1 MEEQEQAQYT
11 QRTDLERNNRT
22 AMIAHFSDVLV
33 MSVFWILQAM
43 SGIQPWLFVGIA
55 IVLGM
60 VPVIAEFY
68 YYKKDHETKMI
79 KHFCAI
85 GFAIFFTFTL
95 FTANNH
101 QVLLFVIPML
111 IIISVYGD
119 TRYAMMI
126 NFGTVFET
134 VLLVILGATTGR
146 YGYDN
151 FYSGII
157 QIVVMLTVAINSFYT
172 SRTLNRN
179 SADRMR
185 SVEESKEKA
194 DHLLENLSN
203 ISLHV
208 NEQITGISAAI
219 DKLNDAAQKTSHAM
233 EEVSSGANE
242 TATAVQEQGLQTQS
256 IQEKVDQVG
265 EVSNK
270 IEEYMKHTIEV
281 VSEGNASMTALVN
294 LVDVSVSNSENAAE
308 KLETLNHYMEEMNS
322 IVELI
327 GDITSQTS
335 LLALNASIEAA
346 RAGDA
351 GKGFAVVASEITG
364 MATRTKDATVQITE
378 LIENVTSAIRE
389 VVSVIQQ
396 MIDGINE
403 EKDSA
408 KNTAGSFSVIQE
420 NSLAIQEGVKHL
432 AQSTAELHEA
442 NQVIADSVQ
451 TISAVS
457 EELTAHA
464 SETLD
469 SESQNTGIL
478 ASIAEKMQ
486 TLVQFINQK

>member
-1 MEEQEQAQYT
+1 MEEKEQT
-11 QRTDLERNNRT
+11 GRSDWERNNRT
-22 AMIAHFSDVLV
+22 AMVAHLSDALV
-33 MSVFWILQAM
+33 IEVFWILQAL
-43 SGIQPWLFVGIA
+43 SGVQPWAFVVIALF
-55 IVLGM
+55 LGM
-60 VPVIAEFY
+60 APVIAEFY
-68 YYKKDHETKMI
+68 YYRKDHETKMI

-85 GFAIFFTFTL
+85 GFAVFFSFTL

-119 TRYAMMI
+119 TKYAMMI
-126 NFGTVFET
+126 NAGTVFET
-134 VLLVILGATTGR
+134 ILLVILGATTGR

-151 FYSGII
+151 VYSGVI
-157 QIVVMLTVAINSFYT
+157 QIVVMITVAVNSFFT
-172 SRTLNRN
+172 SRALNRN
-179 SADRMR
+179 AADRMNNIK
-185 SVEESKEKA
+185 ESKDKA
-194 DHLLENLSN
+194 DALLEKLSN

-208 NEQITGISAAI
+208 NEQITGISSAI
-219 DKLNDAAQKTSHAM
+219 DKLSEAAQKTSYAM

-242 TATAVQEQGLQTQS
+242 TATAVQEQGLQTQA
-256 IQEKVDQVG
+256 IQEKVDLVG
-265 EVSNK
+265 EVSHR
-270 IEEYMKHTIEV
+270 IEEYMQHTMEV
-281 VSEGNASMTALVN
+281 VSEGNASMNTLVQ
-294 LVDVSVSNSENAAE
+294 LVDTSVSNGENVAE
-308 KLETLNHYMEEMNS
+308 KLKTLDHYMEEMNS
-322 IVELI
+322 IVGLI

-351 GKGFAVVASEITG
+351 GRGFAVVASEITG
-364 MATRTKDATVQITE
+364 MATKTKEATVQITE

-389 VVSVIQQ
+389 VVTVIHQ

-408 KNTAGSFSVIQE
+408 QNTAGSFSVIQE
-420 NSLAIQEGVKHL
+420 NSQAIQEGVSHL
-432 AQSTAELHEA
+432 TQSTKELQNA

-451 TISAVS
+451 TISEFS

-478 ASIAEKMQ
+478 STIAEKMQ
-486 TLVQFINQK
+486 SLVQFINQK

>member
-1 MEEQEQAQYT
+1 MEENEHMEA
-11 QRTDLERNNRT
+11 TDLVRNNRT
-22 AMIAHFSDVLV
+22 AMIAHFSDALI
-33 MSVFWILQAM
+33 MCVFWILQAV
-43 SGIQPWLFVGIA
+43 SGIQPGLFVVIA
-55 IVLGM
+55 LLLGM

-68 YYKKDHETKMI
+68 YFRKDHETKMI
-79 KHFCAI
+79 KHLCAI
-85 GFAIFFTFTL
+85 GFAVFFTFTL
-95 FTANNH
+95 FTSNNH

-126 NFGTVFET
+126 NFGTVLET

-146 YGYDN
+146 YNYDSV
-151 FYSGII
+151 YSGII

-179 SADRMR
+179 SADRMNNIK
-185 SVEESKEKA
+185 ESKDKA
-194 DHLLENLSN
+194 DALLKNLSN

-219 DKLNDAAQKTSHAM
+219 DKLSEAAKKTSYAM

-242 TATAVQEQGLQTQS
+242 TATAVQEQGLQTQA
-256 IQEKVDQVG
+256 IQEKVSQVG
-265 EVSNK
+265 EVSQK
-270 IEEYMKHTIEV
+270 IEEYMQHTIEV
-281 VSEGNASMTALVN
+281 VSEGNASMNALVQ
-294 LVDVSVSNSENAAE
+294 LVDTSVSNGENVAE
-308 KLETLNHYMEEMNS
+308 KLKTLNHYMEEMNS

-364 MATRTKDATVQITE
+364 MATKTKDATVQITE

-389 VVSVIQQ
+389 VVSVIRQ
-396 MIDGINE
+396 MIEGINE

-408 KNTAGSFSVIQE
+408 QNTAGSFSVIQE
-420 NSLAIQEGVKHL
+420 NSIAIQEGVKHL
-432 AQSTAELHEA
+432 TQSTQELHEA
-442 NQVIADSVQ
+442 NKVIADSVQ

-469 SESQNTGIL
+469 SESKNTGIL
-478 ASIAEKMQ
+478 SSIAEKMQ
-486 TLVQFINQK
+486 SLVQFINQK